1 MVSNGEGDLRIVK
14 CKSVIVYLI
23 LPILFIFACGKKNL
37 DKKIAKLESAVQK
50 ESDNPKLHYQLATLY
65 YEKGGSENIQKA
77 IDLYRKSVTLD
88 TNYAPG
94 YAGLGVAY
102 AIMYF
107 NYAPNDRHWLSMAHQ
122 ESVKAV
128 RLAPNLSEAHR
139 ALGLSYSGQNQL
151 DEAIDSYKE
160 AIRLDPDSAKAH
172 ESLGFAYFTKGAY
185 DRAIAEYK
193 EAVKL
198 EPNDATFH
206 NNLGLAYLNNNQ
218 IDEAIAEYKKAIKI
232 DYNLSVAHT
241 NLGVA
246 YEQKGMSDKAQAEFQ
261 EAMRLDMLD
270 KQRQK

>member
-1 MVSNGEGDLRIVK
+1 VTDKI
-14 CKSVIVYLI
+14 IVYLTI
-23 LPILFIFACGKKNL
+23 PILFIFACGDEKL
-37 DKKIAKLESAVQK
+37 DEKIAKLESAVQN
-50 ESDNPKLHYQLATLY
+50 ESDNPKLYYQLATLY
-65 YEKGGSENIQKA
+65 YDKGGLENIQQA
-77 IDLYRKSVTLD
+77 VDLYRQSVTLD
-88 TNYAPG
+88 ENYAPG

-107 NYAPNDRHWLSMAHQ
+107 NYSPNERHWLSMAHQ

-128 RLAPNLSEAHR
+128 RLDPNLSEAHR

-151 DEAIDSYKE
+151 DRAIEAYKE
-160 AIRLDPDSAKAH
+160 AIRLNPDSARAH
-172 ESLGFAYFTKGAY
+172 ESLGFAYFTQGRY

-198 EPNDATFH
+198 DPDDATFH

-218 IDEAIAEYKKAIKI
+218 IDAAIAAYNKAIKI

-246 YEQKGMSDKAQAEFQ
+246 YEQKGMSEKAQAEFQ
-261 EAMRLDMLD
+261 EAMRLDMLEQ
-270 KQRQK
+270 QRQQGKR

>member
-1 MVSNGEGDLRIVK
+1 MK
-14 CKSVIVYLI
+14 CKTIVYLT
-23 LPILFIFACGKKNL
+23 LPILLIFACGKENL
-37 DKKIAKLESAVQK
+37 DKNIATLESAVQK
-50 ESDNPKLHYQLATLY
+50 EPDNPQLHYQLATLY

-77 IDLYRKSVTLD
+77 IDLYQRTVTLD
-88 TNYAPG
+88 ENYAPG

-102 AIMYF
+102 AVMHF
-107 NYAPNDRHWLSMAHQ
+107 NYAPNARHWLSMAHQ

-128 RLAPNLSEAHR
+128 RLDPNLSEAHR

-151 DEAIDSYKE
+151 DKAIDAYKE
-160 AIRLDPDSAKAH
+160 AIRLDPDSARAH
-172 ESLGFAYFTKGAY
+172 ESLGFAYFARGTY

-193 EAVKL
+193 EAVRL
-198 EPNDATFH
+198 EPDDATFH
-206 NNLGLAYLNNNQ
+206 NNLGLAYLNSNQ
-218 IDEAIAEYKKAIKI
+218 IDKAISEYKKAIKI

-270 KQRQK
+270 KQQQKQRGK

>member
-1 MVSNGEGDLRIVK
+1 MK
-14 CKSVIVYLI
+14 YKVIVYLI
-23 LPILFIFACGKKNL
+23 IPILFIFACGKENL
-37 DKKIAKLESAVQK
+37 DKKIARLEVAIQK
-50 ESDNPKLHYQLATLY
+50 ESDNPKLYYQLATLY
-65 YEKGGSENIQKA
+65 YEKGGLANVQRA
-77 IDLYRKSVTLD
+77 VDLYQKSVALD
-88 TNYAPG
+88 ENYAPG

-128 RLAPNLSEAHR
+128 RLDPNLSEAHR

-151 DEAIDSYKE
+151 DKAIDAYKE
-160 AIRLDPDSAKAH
+160 AIRLKPESARAH
-172 ESLGFAYFTKGAY
+172 ESLGFAYFTKGMY

-193 EAVKL
+193 EAVRL
-198 EPNDATFH
+198 EGDDATFH

-218 IDEAIAEYKKAIKI
+218 IDEAISEYKKAIKI

-261 EAMRLDMLD
+261 EAMRLDMLE
-270 KQRQK
+270 KQQQKGNR